1 VGRGMLMPYYEETR
15 VSVVKCPEYHKLDTV
30 KKAVKEAVDLI
41 GGFES
46 IISPGDRVLI
56 KPNFV
61 TGDDYKTGAT
71 TNPNVI
77 FSVAEICREVGAKE
91 IIIGEGAA
99 IGEDTEKVFDAL
111 GMRELAQM
119 HNCRLVN
126 FHKDEYVY
134 VMNPLAKTFK
144 RIRIPRTFIESNVI
158 INIPVM
164 KTHDSLAVTLGLKNL
179 KGIIHTS
186 DKKRFH
192 KWGLAQNIVDLGH
205 LAMPEL
211 TIVDATVALEGMG
224 PVVGNP
230 VGLGLLLASTDTVAA
245 DRVSME
251 IMGFELNEV
260 DYIKL
265 AGEQGLGCTDLQKIK
280 VMGEQVESV
289 KKPFERLSL
298 DYKALKEMNIKV
310 IACDACSGCNNTIS
324 SYLYG
329 LSRNGELEKLRNCTI
344 VYGQNPV
351 IPEDAGEKII
361 RLGVCTRNM
370 SSGIGLYV
378 PGCPPHPHHINDF
391 LQGHGLD
398 KE

>member
-1 VGRGMLMPYYEETR
+1 MPYYEESR
-15 VSVVKCPEYHKLDTV
+15 VSIVKCPQGDEFDKV
-30 KKAVKEAVDLI
+30 KKAVKEAVELI

-56 KPNFV
+56 KPNFI
-61 TGDDYKTGAT
+61 TGASYKTGAT

-77 FSVAEICREVGAKE
+77 FSVAELCREVGAKE
-91 IIIGEGAA
+91 IVVGEGAA
-99 IGEDTEKVFDAL
+99 IGEDTEKVFDVL
-111 GMRELAQM
+111 GMRALAEQ

-134 VMNPLAKTFK
+134 VMNPLARTFK

-164 KTHDSLAVTLGLKNL
+164 KTHDCLAVTLGLKNL

-205 LAMPEL
+205 LVMPEL
-211 TIVDATVALEGMG
+211 TIVDGTVALEGMG
-224 PVVGNP
+224 PVVGDP
-230 VGLGLLLASTDTVAA
+230 VGLKLLLASTDTIAA
-245 DRVSME
+245 DRVSIE
-251 IMGFELNEV
+251 IMGYKLDEV
-260 DYIKL
+260 DYIRM
-265 AGEQGLGCTDLQKIK
+265 AGEQGLGCTDIDKIK
-280 VMGEQVESV
+280 VIGEKIEDV
-289 KKPFERLSL
+289 KRPFKRLSL
-298 DYKALKEMNIKV
+298 DNEMLRKMNIRIV
-310 IACDACSGCNNTIS
+310 ACDACSGCNNTIN

-329 LSRNGELEKLRNCTI
+329 LSRKGELGKLKDCTI

-351 IPEDAGEKII
+351 IPEDAGEKIV
-361 RLGVCTRNM
+361 RLGTCTRNLKGEK
-370 SSGIGLYV
+370 SVYV
-378 PGCPPHPHHINDF
+378 PGCPPHPLHIDDF
-391 LQGHGLD
+391 LEGHGLD